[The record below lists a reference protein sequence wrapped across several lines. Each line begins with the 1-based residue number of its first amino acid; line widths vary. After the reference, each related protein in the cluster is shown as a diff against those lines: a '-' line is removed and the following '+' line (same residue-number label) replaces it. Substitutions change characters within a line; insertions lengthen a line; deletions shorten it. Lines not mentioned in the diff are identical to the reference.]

1 MSRLTMR
8 QPTLTFAI
16 HLHGRLV
23 VLAPFPYLFG
33 SLRQPGSAPASLVS
47 GQDREGLYS
56 FVLRFM
62 CRSRC
67 SCSRSRAHCSRSS
80 STETGSCCSRCYRD
94 GSHAPAVSAAALS
107 FQRTQPHQRRLLRF
121 ACAIWSLAL
130 DFVYCGSG
138 TAAIHK
144 PQQMPARVYRG
155 NFSVPSRLTA
165 ALVLRLGAALSGRA
179 FSSSRYRAPLFSVS
193 IPLYDNRCRSR
204 RTWPRARAH

>member
-23 VLAPFPYLFG
+23 VLAPFPYLFR
-33 SLRQPGSAPASLVS
+33 SLRQRGSAPASLVS

-56 FVLRFM
+56 FVLHNI

-80 STETGSCCSRCYRD
+80 STGTGSCCSRCYRD
-94 GSHAPAVSAAALS
+94 GSYAPSVSAAALS

-121 ACAIWSLAL
+121 ACAIWSLAWISCIL
-130 DFVYCGSG
+130 AV
-138 TAAIHK
+138 
-144 PQQMPARVYRG
+144 
-155 NFSVPSRLTA
+155 
-165 ALVLRLGAALSGRA
+165 
-179 FSSSRYRAPLFSVS
+179 APLPYINPSKSMLGFTVK
-193 IPLYDNRCRSR
+193 IFPCR
-204 RTWPRARAH
+204 AA